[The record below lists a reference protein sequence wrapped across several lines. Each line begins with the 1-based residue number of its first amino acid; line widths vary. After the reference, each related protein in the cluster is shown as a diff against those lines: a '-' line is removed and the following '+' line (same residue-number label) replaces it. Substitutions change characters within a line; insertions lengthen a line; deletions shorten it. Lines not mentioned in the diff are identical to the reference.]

1 MNQTEEIDNL
11 ITEKLKEFDKL
22 INEYTDKRKNFIEND
37 RKFQKSD
44 SNEKLFQDN
53 PELFFSVDKLQ
64 AFDIHSLIYTGLF
77 INTDFPFSEKVIL
90 VAIFIYVFIISIY
103 RMYIIFYYI
112 NFI

>member
-1 MNQTEEIDNL
+1 MFEI
-11 ITEKLKEFDKL
+11 L
-22 INEYTDKRKNFIEND
+22 INEYTEMRNSFTGND
-37 RKFQKSD
+37 QQFQD
-44 SNEKLFQDN
+44 ANSNQKLFQDN

-103 RMYIIFYYI
+103 RMYIIFDYI
-112 NFI
+112 NII